1 MKIIE
6 AFQHEFDVVG
16 VMATSH
22 FLKAERACKRD
33 VPDVEYPMTVVVG
46 LAYPMRKIAPAKTHV
61 VPSFYTFGQDY
72 HVVLKNRIKRVMKG
86 FPYSYDFGVDN
97 HPHDER
103 LAAKLAG
110 IGFIGKNQL
119 LINPDYG
126 SYLFLGIVF
135 IDLPFETSYTLEVD
149 DSCGNC
155 TRCIDACP
163 TGALFAGGY
172 AVERCISAYNQ
183 SKKPLSD
190 TEIAL
195 NSSLFGCDICQ
206 IVCPKNVNKGMKIHP
221 EFELTGKERIPIDVL
236 FQSSNAAFK
245 EAYGDMAY
253 AWRGKTV
260 LMRNALTLLWQKND
274 RSYNALIEASIKNVK
289 ATWYK
294 DTARRILKKLED
306 HDSCDLSDR
315 SGS

>member
-6 AFQHEFDVVG
+6 AFQNAFDVVG
-16 VMATSH
+16 VMETSH
-22 FLKAERACKRD
+22 YLKKERALGRN
-33 VPDVEYPMTVVVG
+33 VPDVAYPMTVVLG
-46 LAYPMRKIAPAKTHV
+46 LAYPKRTLSSSNTHL
-61 VPSFYTFGQDY
+61 VPSFYTFGTDY
-72 HVVLKNRIKRVMKG
+72 HEVLKNRIVRVMKG

-119 LINPDYG
+119 LINEDYG

-135 IDLPFETSYTLEVD
+135 IDLPILKTHTLEVE
-149 DSCGNC
+149 DSCGTC

-163 TGALFAGGY
+163 TGALFEGGY
-172 AVERCISAYNQ
+172 DVTRCMSAYNQ
-183 SKKPLSD
+183 SKRPLSD
-190 TEIAL
+190 TEIEA

-206 IVCPKNVNKGMKIHP
+206 IVCPKNVKKGIRIHP

-236 FQSSNAAFK
+236 FTSSNASFK
-245 EAYGDMAY
+245 KAYGDMAY

-260 LMRNALTLLWQKND
+260 LMRNALTLLLKKNNT
-274 RSYNALIEASIKNVK
+274 SYNDLIESSLENVRS
-289 ATWYK
+289 TWYR
-294 DTARRILKKLED
+294 DTATRILKKLKNND
-306 HDSCDLSDR
+306 
-315 SGS
+315 